1 LAKKKIY
8 KLIGEKMIKTA
19 INFDESLVEILKIE
33 VKRLK
38 KLARNSNSTEAFE
51 ELQKTNNLI
60 RNIILALTI
69 TDERIRIGIDLCM
82 DDNET

>member
-1 LAKKKIY
+1 
-8 KLIGEKMIKTA
+8 MIKTA

-69 TDERIRIGIDLCM
+69 TDERIRLGIDLCM
-82 DDNET
+82 DDNEI